1 MNRFTISLLGFLLF
15 ALVGCSTSHQNT
27 STDRPV
33 VKSDVSEHPSD
44 NDRIS
49 LKEQLPELDN
59 TSNQDSAS
67 NQDNNFN
74 QGRGSRERVNIESS
88 NDMHS
93 FLLSGS
99 SLMISLISLFFAS
112 RASLRAQKQAH
123 RLQNLKKEVQGIRQE
138 IYDEMEIKLNLYSQQ
153 AALSKPS
160 IDKASR
166 FQAITN
172 EPLVDSI
179 ALSFSERAPQ
189 PTEVIRSSVPADYN
203 IESLINALNN
213 GDRQILKEAATA
225 ELNITNDSQSKLAI
239 GKTITTELEVVP
251 GGGSYWLIELQGHA
265 WLFPTEGTLRGF
277 EAEQP
282 TKGIFTYQQ
291 QTISKAKLIEP
302 AALECSGNLWKI
314 KTMGRVATP

>member
-1 MNRFTISLLGFLLF
+1 M
-15 ALVGCSTSHQNT
+15 
-27 STDRPV
+27 
-33 VKSDVSEHPSD
+33 
-44 NDRIS
+44 
-49 LKEQLPELDN
+49 
-59 TSNQDSAS
+59 
-67 NQDNNFN
+67 
-74 QGRGSRERVNIESS
+74 
-88 NDMHS
+88 
-93 FLLSGS
+93 
-99 SLMISLISLFFAS
+99 
-112 RASLRAQKQAH
+112 
-123 RLQNLKKEVQGIRQE
+123 
-138 IYDEMEIKLNLYSQQ
+138 
-153 AALSKPS
+153 SKPS
-160 IDKASR
+160 IDKAPR

-172 EPLVDSI
+172 EPQVDSI

-189 PTEVIRSSVPADYN
+189 PKEVIRSSVPADYN
-203 IESLINALNN
+203 IKSLVNALNN

-291 QTISKAKLIEP
+291 QIISKAKLIEP
-302 AALECSGNLWKI
+302 AALECSGNLWKV